1 MKASGTVRN
10 PSEISLSGRRG
21 PAPTADAPLGSFA
34 LPGFCV
40 TTSEKTNSSVIFSL
54 DHSRVLGRQD
64 GGRTTMWTVGLDQVP
79 DQVLVTARPGRQH
92 IH

>member
-10 PSEISLSGRRG
+10 PSEFSLSGRRD

-64 GGRTTMWTVGLDQVP
+64 GGRTTMWTVGLDQV
-79 DQVLVTARPGRQH
+79 LVTARPGRQH